1 MTFDRHSTRG
11 GQIGLRGGQGLGVG
25 GPIHL
30 DLFRLDGKVALV
42 TGASQGIG
50 EAIAKR
56 LAAQGATVVC
66 AARTLRKLQE
76 VADAITAEGGKADV
90 VVADLSDGASVRA
103 AIATTVERHGAIHI
117 LVNNAGITRDKLLI
131 QMKEEDWDA
140 VIDTNLKGAW
150 TAIQAATKPMMK
162 QRWGR
167 IINIASV
174 VGQMGNAGQANYV
187 AAKAGLIGLIKS
199 VTREL
204 ASRNVTA
211 NAVTPG
217 YIETAMTAGL
227 PAEVRAEFTKQIP
240 LGRMGTAD
248 DIAAAV
254 AFLASDEAGYITGQ
268 VLSVNGGMLM
278 A

>member
-1 MTFDRHSTRG
+1 M
-11 GQIGLRGGQGLGVG
+11 
-25 GPIHL
+25 
-30 DLFRLDGKVALV
+30 FRLDGKIALV

-66 AARTLRKLQE
+66 AARTLRKLQD
-76 VADAITAEGGKADV
+76 VADAIREAGGQSDV
-90 VVADLSDGASVRA
+90 MEVDLSDAASVKA
-103 AIATTVERHGAIHI
+103 AVAATVERHGALHI

-140 VIDTNLKGAW
+140 VLDTNLKGAW
-150 TAIQAATKPMMK
+150 TAIQAATRPMMK

-187 AAKAGLIGLIKS
+187 AAKAGLIGLTKS
-199 VTREL
+199 VAREL

-227 PAEVRAEFTKQIP
+227 AEEVKAEFTKQIP
-240 LGRMGTAD
+240 LGRMGTGE

-254 AFLASDEAGYITGQ
+254 AFLASEEAGYITGQ

-278 A
+278 V

>member
-1 MTFDRHSTRG
+1 MFSL
-11 GQIGLRGGQGLGVG
+11 Q
-25 GPIHL
+25 
-30 DLFRLDGKVALV
+30 GKVALV

-76 VADAITAEGGKADV
+76 VADAITAAGGKADV

-103 AIATTVERHGAIHI
+103 AVATTVERHGAIHI

-174 VGQMGNAGQANYV
+174 VGQMGNPGQANYV
-187 AAKAGLIGLIKS
+187 AAKAGLIGLTKS
-199 VTREL
+199 VAREL

-227 PAEVRAEFTKQIP
+227 PDDVKAEFTKQIP

-248 DIAAAV
+248 DIAASV
-254 AFLASDEAGYITGQ
+254 AFLASEEAGYITGQ

>member
-1 MTFDRHSTRG
+1 M
-11 GQIGLRGGQGLGVG
+11 
-25 GPIHL
+25 
-30 DLFRLDGKVALV
+30 FRIDGKVALV

-50 EAIAKR
+50 EAIAR
-56 LAAQGATVVC
+56 QLAAQGATVVC
-66 AARTLRKLQE
+66 AARTLRKLQD
-76 VADAITAEGGKADV
+76 VADAIKAAGGKADV
-90 VVADLSDGASVRA
+90 LEVDLSDAASVRA
-103 AIATTVERHGAIHI
+103 AVAATVERHGAIHI

-140 VIDTNLKGAW
+140 VLDTNLKGAW

-187 AAKAGLIGLIKS
+187 AAKAGLIGLTKS
-199 VTREL
+199 VAREL

-227 PAEVRAEFTKQIP
+227 SEAVKAEFTKQIP
-240 LGRMGTAD
+240 LGRMGTAA

-254 AFLASDEAGYITGQ
+254 TFLASDEAAYITGQ
-268 VLSVNGGMLM
+268 ILSVNGGMLM
-278 A
+278 P

>member
-1 MTFDRHSTRG
+1 MFS
-11 GQIGLRGGQGLGVG
+11 
-25 GPIHL
+25 
-30 DLFRLDGKVALV
+30 LDGKVALV

-50 EAIAKR
+50 EAIAKA

-66 AARTLRKLQE
+66 AARTLNKLQE
-76 VADAITAEGGKADV
+76 VADAITAAGGKADV
-90 VVADLSDGASVRA
+90 LPADLSDTASVKA
-103 AIATTVERHGAIHI
+103 AVTATVERHGAIHI

-150 TAIQAATKPMMK
+150 TAIQAATRPMMK

-174 VGQMGNAGQANYV
+174 VGQMGNPGQSNYV
-187 AAKAGLIGLIKS
+187 AAKAGLIGLTKS
-199 VTREL
+199 VAREL
-204 ASRNVTA
+204 ASRNITA

-227 PAEVRAEFTKQIP
+227 ADDVKAAFTQQIP
-240 LGRMGTAD
+240 LGRMGTSA

-254 AFLASDEAGYITGQ
+254 LFLASEEAGYITGQ
-268 VLSVNGGMLM
+268 VLSVNGGLLM

>member
-1 MTFDRHSTRG
+1 M
-11 GQIGLRGGQGLGVG
+11 
-25 GPIHL
+25 
-30 DLFRLDGKVALV
+30 FRLDGKVALV

-50 EAIAKR
+50 EAIAKQ

-76 VADAITAEGGKADV
+76 VADAIREAGGKSDV
-90 VVADLSDGASVRA
+90 IEVDLSDGASVKA
-103 AIATTVERHGAIHI
+103 AVAATVERHGALHI
-117 LVNNAGITRDKLLI
+117 LVNNAGITRDKMLI

-150 TAIQAATKPMMK
+150 TAIQAVTKSMMK
-162 QRWGR
+162 QRYGR

-174 VGQMGNAGQANYV
+174 VGQMGNPGQANYV
-187 AAKAGLIGLIKS
+187 AAKAGLIGLTKS
-199 VTREL
+199 VAREL

-227 PAEVRAEFTKQIP
+227 SEDVKAEFTKQIP
-240 LGRMGTAD
+240 LGRMGTGA

-254 AFLASDEAGYITGQ
+254 AFLASDEASYITGQ

>member
-1 MTFDRHSTRG
+1 M
-11 GQIGLRGGQGLGVG
+11 
-25 GPIHL
+25 
-30 DLFRLDGKVALV
+30 FRLDGKIALV

-50 EAIAKR
+50 EAISKQ

-76 VADAITAEGGKADV
+76 VADAITAGGGKADV
-90 VVADLSDGASVRA
+90 VVADISDGVSVRA
-103 AIATTVERHGAIHI
+103 AVATTVERYGAIHI

-140 VIDTNLKGAW
+140 VVDTNLKGAW
-150 TAIQAATKPMMK
+150 TAIQAATKTMMK

-174 VGQMGNAGQANYV
+174 VGQMGNPGQANYV
-187 AAKAGLIGLIKS
+187 AAKAGLIGLTKS
-199 VTREL
+199 VAREL
-204 ASRNVTA
+204 ASRNITA

-227 PAEVRAEFTKQIP
+227 SEDVKTEFTKQIP
-240 LGRMGTAD
+240 LGRMGTAT
-248 DIAAAV
+248 DIATAV
-254 AFLASDEAGYITGQ
+254 VFLASDEAGYITGQ

>member
-1 MTFDRHSTRG
+1 M
-11 GQIGLRGGQGLGVG
+11 
-25 GPIHL
+25 
-30 DLFRLDGKVALV
+30 FRLDGKIALV

-66 AARTLRKLQE
+66 AARSEDKLKA
-76 VADAITAEGGKADV
+76 VAEAIRAAGGKADV
-90 VVADLSDGASVRA
+90 VVADLADTASIKA
-103 AIATTVERHGAIHI
+103 AVATTIERHGALHI

-140 VIDTNLKGAW
+140 VLDTNLKGAY
-150 TAIQAATKPMMK
+150 TAIQAATRPMMK

-187 AAKAGLIGLIKS
+187 AAKAGLIGLTKS
-199 VTREL
+199 VAREL

-217 YIETAMTAGL
+217 YIETPMTSGL
-227 PAEVRAEFTKQIP
+227 SPEVKAEFTQQIP
-240 LGRMGTAD
+240 LGRMGTGS

-254 AFLASDEAGYITGQ
+254 VFLVSEEASYITGQ

-278 A
+278 P

>member
-1 MTFDRHSTRG
+1 M
-11 GQIGLRGGQGLGVG
+11 
-25 GPIHL
+25 
-30 DLFRLDGKVALV
+30 FRLDDKIALV

-50 EAIAKR
+50 EAIAKQ
-56 LAAQGATVVC
+56 LAAQGATVIC
-66 AARTLRKLQE
+66 AARTLSNLQA
-76 VADAITAEGGKADV
+76 VADSIVTSGGKSDV
-90 VVADLSDGASVRA
+90 VVADLSDTASVKA
-103 AIATTVERHGAIHI
+103 AIATTVERYGAIHI

-140 VIDTNLKGAW
+140 VIDINLKGAY
-150 TAIQAATKPMMK
+150 TAIQAATRPMMK

-174 VGQMGNAGQANYV
+174 VGQMGNPGQANYV
-187 AAKAGLIGLIKS
+187 AAKAGLIGLTKS
-199 VTREL
+199 VAREL

-227 PAEVRAEFTKQIP
+227 PAEVKAEFTKQIP
-240 LGRMGTAD
+240 LGRMGTGA

-254 AFLASDEAGYITGQ
+254 GFLASEEAGYITGQ
-268 VLSVNGGMLM
+268 ILSVNGGMLM

>member
-1 MTFDRHSTRG
+1 M
-11 GQIGLRGGQGLGVG
+11 
-25 GPIHL
+25 
-30 DLFRLDGKVALV
+30 FRLDGKVALV

-50 EAIAKR
+50 EAIAKQ

-76 VADAITAEGGKADV
+76 VADAITAEGGKADL
-90 VVADLSDGASVRA
+90 VVADLSDTASIKA
-103 AIATTVERHGAIHI
+103 AIATTLERHGALHI

-140 VIDTNLKGAW
+140 VLDTNLKGAW

-174 VGQMGNAGQANYV
+174 VGQMGNPGQSNYV
-187 AAKAGLIGLIKS
+187 AAKAGLIGLTKS
-199 VTREL
+199 VAREL

-227 PAEVRAEFTKQIP
+227 SAEVRTEFTKQIP
-240 LGRMGTAD
+240 LGRMGTAA
-248 DIAAAV
+248 DIASAV
-254 AFLASDEAGYITGQ
+254 VFLASDEASYITGQ

-278 A
+278 V

>member
-1 MTFDRHSTRG
+1 MFD
-11 GQIGLRGGQGLGVG
+11 LN
-25 GPIHL
+25 
-30 DLFRLDGKVALV
+30 GKVALV

-50 EAIAKR
+50 EAIAKQ
-56 LAAQGATVVC
+56 LAKQGALVVC
-66 AARTLRKLQE
+66 GARTEAKLQSV
-76 VADAITAEGGKADV
+76 VAAIQGDGGKADHV
-90 VVADLSDGASVRA
+90 VMDLASSESVKAAVAA
-103 AIATTVERHGAIHI
+103 AVERHGAIHI

-131 QMKEEDWDA
+131 QMKEEDFSA

-174 VGQMGNAGQANYV
+174 VGQMGNAGQSNYV
-187 AAKAGLIGLIKS
+187 AAKAGLMGLTKS
-199 VTREL
+199 VAREL

-211 NAVTPG
+211 NAVAPG
-217 YIETAMTAGL
+217 YIETEMTSGL
-227 PAEVRAEFTKQIP
+227 APDVKAEFTKSIP
-240 LGRMGTAD
+240 LGRMGTPA

-254 AFLASDEAGYITGQ
+254 VFLASDEAAYVTGQ

-278 A
+278 P

>member
-1 MTFDRHSTRG
+1 M
-11 GQIGLRGGQGLGVG
+11 
-25 GPIHL
+25 
-30 DLFRLDGKVALV
+30 FRLDGKIALV

-50 EAIAKR
+50 AAIAKR

-66 AARTLRKLQE
+66 AARTLRNLQA
-76 VADAITAEGGKADV
+76 VAYAITEAGGKSDV
-90 VVADLSDGASVRA
+90 VVADLSDASSVKA
-103 AIATTVERHGAIHI
+103 AVATTVERHGAIHI

-140 VIDTNLKGAW
+140 VLDTNLKGAW
-150 TAIQAATKPMMK
+150 AAIQAATKPMMK

-167 IINIASV
+167 IVNIASV

-187 AAKAGLIGLIKS
+187 AAKAGLIGLTKS
-199 VTREL
+199 VAREL

-227 PAEVRAEFTKQIP
+227 AEDVKAEFTKQIP
-240 LGRMGTAD
+240 LGRMGTGE

-254 AFLASDEAGYITGQ
+254 AFLASEEAGYITGQ
-268 VLSVNGGMLM
+268 TLGVNGGMLM
-278 A
+278 V

>member
-1 MTFDRHSTRG
+1 M
-11 GQIGLRGGQGLGVG
+11 
-25 GPIHL
+25 
-30 DLFRLDGKVALV
+30 FRLEGKVALV

-50 EAIAKR
+50 EAIAR
-56 LAAQGATVVC
+56 QLAKQGALVVC
-66 AARTLRKLQE
+66 AARTEAKLTA
-76 VADAITAEGGKADV
+76 VADGIRADGGQADV
-90 VVADLSDGASVRA
+90 VVMDLGSTESVKA
-103 AIATTVERHGAIHI
+103 AVAATLERHGALHI

-140 VIDTNLKGAW
+140 VLNTNLKGAY
-150 TAIQAATKPMMK
+150 TAIQAVTKTMMK

-187 AAKAGLIGLIKS
+187 AAKAGLIGLTKS
-199 VTREL
+199 VGREL

-217 YIETAMTAGL
+217 YIDTDMTAGL
-227 PAEVRAEFTKQIP
+227 SEEAKAEFTKQVP
-240 LGRMGTAD
+240 LGRMGKPA

-254 AFLASDEAGYITGQ
+254 GFLASEEACYITGQ

-278 A
+278 P

>member
-1 MTFDRHSTRG
+1 
-11 GQIGLRGGQGLGVG
+11 
-25 GPIHL
+25 
-30 DLFRLDGKVALV
+30 

-76 VADAITAEGGKADV
+76 VADAITAAGGKADV

-103 AIATTVERHGAIHI
+103 AVATTVERHGAIHI

-131 QMKEEDWDA
+131 QMKEEDFDA
-140 VIDTNLKGAW
+140 VINTNLKGAY
-150 TAIQAATKPMMK
+150 TAIQAATKAMMK
-162 QRWGR
+162 QRTGR

-187 AAKAGLIGLIKS
+187 AAKAGLIGLTKS
-199 VTREL
+199 VAREL

-217 YIETAMTAGL
+217 YIETDMTSGL
-227 PAEVRAEFTKQIP
+227 PEDVKAEFNKGIP
-240 LGRMGTAD
+240 LGRMGKPE

-254 AFLASDEAGYITGQ
+254 CFLASDEAAYVTGQ
-268 VLSVNGGMLM
+268 ILSVNGGMLM
-278 A
+278 P

>member
-1 MTFDRHSTRG
+1 M
-11 GQIGLRGGQGLGVG
+11 
-25 GPIHL
+25 
-30 DLFRLDGKVALV
+30 FRLDGKIALV

-50 EAIAKR
+50 EAIAKQ

-66 AARTLRKLQE
+66 AARTLNKLQE
-76 VADAITAEGGKADV
+76 VADAITAAGGKADV
-90 VVADLSDGASVRA
+90 VAADLSDTASVKA
-103 AIATTVERHGAIHI
+103 AIATTVERYGAIHI

-131 QMKEEDWDA
+131 QMKEDDWDA

-174 VGQMGNAGQANYV
+174 VGQMGNAGQSNYV
-187 AAKAGLIGLIKS
+187 AAKAGLIGLTKS
-199 VTREL
+199 VAREL

-227 PAEVRAEFTKQIP
+227 SEDVKAEFTKQIP
-240 LGRMGTAD
+240 LGRMGTAE
-248 DIAAAV
+248 DIAASV
-254 AFLASDEAGYITGQ
+254 VFLASDEAGYVTGQ
-268 VLSVNGGMLM
+268 VLSVNGGMYM
-278 A
+278 

>member
-1 MTFDRHSTRG
+1 M
-11 GQIGLRGGQGLGVG
+11 
-25 GPIHL
+25 
-30 DLFRLDGKVALV
+30 FRLDGKIALV

-50 EAIAKR
+50 EAIAKQ

-66 AARTLRKLQE
+66 AARTLSKLQE
-76 VADAITAEGGKADV
+76 VADAIVAAGGKADV
-90 VVADLSDGASVRA
+90 LAADLSDVGSVKA
-103 AIATTVERHGAIHI
+103 AVATTVERHGAIHI

-174 VGQMGNAGQANYV
+174 VGQMGNPGQANYV
-187 AAKAGLIGLIKS
+187 AAKAGLIGLTKS
-199 VTREL
+199 VAREL

-227 PAEVRAEFTKQIP
+227 PEDVKAEFTKQIP
-240 LGRMGTAD
+240 LGRMGTGA

-254 AFLASDEAGYITGQ
+254 AFLASEEAGYVTGQ

>member
-1 MTFDRHSTRG
+1 M
-11 GQIGLRGGQGLGVG
+11 
-25 GPIHL
+25 
-30 DLFRLDGKVALV
+30 FRLEGKIALV

-56 LAAQGATVVC
+56 FAAQGATVVC

-76 VADAITAEGGKADV
+76 VADAIVAAGGASDV
-90 VVADLSDGASVRA
+90 VVADMADAASVKA
-103 AIATTVERHGAIHI
+103 AVATVVERHGALHI

-140 VIDTNLKGAW
+140 VLDTDLKGAW
-150 TAIQAATKPMMK
+150 AAIQAATKPMMK

-174 VGQMGNAGQANYV
+174 VGQMGNPGQANYV
-187 AAKAGLIGLIKS
+187 AAKAGLIGLTKS
-199 VTREL
+199 VAREL
-204 ASRNVTA
+204 ASRNITA

-227 PAEVRAEFTKQIP
+227 SEEVKAEFTKQIP
-240 LGRMGTAD
+240 LGRMGTGE
-248 DIAAAV
+248 DIANAA
-254 AFLASDEAGYITGQ
+254 AFLASEEAGYITGQ
-268 VLSVNGGMLM
+268 TLSVNGGMLM

>member
-1 MTFDRHSTRG
+1 M
-11 GQIGLRGGQGLGVG
+11 
-25 GPIHL
+25 
-30 DLFRLDGKVALV
+30 FRLDGKIALV

-50 EAIAKR
+50 EAIAR
-56 LAAQGATVVC
+56 QLAAQGATVVC
-66 AARTLRKLQE
+66 AARTLSKLQE
-76 VADAITAEGGKADV
+76 VADAITSTGGKADV
-90 VVADLSDGASVRA
+90 VAADLSDTASIKA
-103 AIATTVERHGAIHI
+103 AIATTLERHGALHI

-174 VGQMGNAGQANYV
+174 VGQMGNPGQSNYV
-187 AAKAGLIGLIKS
+187 AAKAGLIGLTKS
-199 VTREL
+199 VAREL

-227 PAEVRAEFTKQIP
+227 SEEVKAEFTKQIP
-240 LGRMGTAD
+240 LGRMGTASD
-248 DIAAAV
+248 VASAV
-254 AFLASDEAGYITGQ
+254 VFLASEEAGYVTGQ

>member
-1 MTFDRHSTRG
+1 M
-11 GQIGLRGGQGLGVG
+11 
-25 GPIHL
+25 
-30 DLFRLDGKVALV
+30 FRLDGKIALV

-50 EAIAKR
+50 EAIAKQ

-66 AARTLRKLQE
+66 AARTLRNLQV
-76 VADAITAEGGKADV
+76 VADAIASAGGKSDV
-90 VVADLSDGASVRA
+90 VVADLSDTASVKA
-103 AIATTVERHGAIHI
+103 AVATTVERHGAIHI

-140 VIDTNLKGAW
+140 VLDTNLKGAW
-150 TAIQAATKPMMK
+150 AAMQAATRPMMK

-174 VGQMGNAGQANYV
+174 VAQMGNPGQANYV
-187 AAKAGLIGLIKS
+187 AAKAGLIGLTKS
-199 VTREL
+199 VAREL
-204 ASRNVTA
+204 ASRSITA

-217 YIETAMTAGL
+217 YIETPMTAGL
-227 PAEVRAEFTKQIP
+227 SDEAKAEFTRQIP
-240 LGRMGTAD
+240 LARLGTPA

-254 AFLASDEAGYITGQ
+254 LFLASEEASYITGQ

-278 A
+278 P

>member
-1 MTFDRHSTRG
+1 M
-11 GQIGLRGGQGLGVG
+11 
-25 GPIHL
+25 
-30 DLFRLDGKVALV
+30 FRLDGKIALV

-50 EAIAKR
+50 EAIAKQ

-66 AARTLRKLQE
+66 AARTLSKLQA
-76 VADAITAEGGKADV
+76 VADAIINAGGKADV
-90 VVADLSDGASVRA
+90 VAADLGDTASVKA
-103 AIATTVERHGAIHI
+103 AVAATIERHGAIHI

-140 VIDTNLKGAW
+140 VIDTNLKGAY

-174 VGQMGNAGQANYV
+174 VGQMGNPGQANYV
-187 AAKAGLIGLIKS
+187 AAKAGLIGLTKS
-199 VTREL
+199 VAREL
-204 ASRNVTA
+204 ASRNITA

-227 PAEVRAEFTKQIP
+227 AGDVKTEFLKQIP
-240 LGRMGTAD
+240 LGRMGTGD
-248 DIAAAV
+248 DIASAV
-254 AFLASDEAGYITGQ
+254 VFLASDEASYITGQ

>member
-1 MTFDRHSTRG
+1 MFD
-11 GQIGLRGGQGLGVG
+11 LN
-25 GPIHL
+25 
-30 DLFRLDGKVALV
+30 GKVALV

-56 LAAQGATVVC
+56 LAKQGALVVC
-66 AARTLRKLQE
+66 AARTKAKLQNVV
-76 VADAITAEGGKADV
+76 VAIQESGGKADHV
-90 VVADLSDGASVRA
+90 VMDLSRSDSVRA
-103 AIATTVERHGAIHI
+103 AVAAVVERHGAIHI

-131 QMKEEDWDA
+131 QMKEEDFSA

-150 TAIQAATKPMMK
+150 VAIQAATKPMMK

-174 VGQMGNAGQANYV
+174 VGQMGNAGQSNYV
-187 AAKAGLIGLIKS
+187 AAKAGLIGLTKS
-199 VTREL
+199 VAREL

-211 NAVTPG
+211 NAVAPG
-217 YIETAMTAGL
+217 YIETEMTAGL
-227 PAEVRAEFTKQIP
+227 SDEAKAEFNKTIP
-240 LGRMGTAD
+240 LGRMGTPD

-254 AFLASDEAGYITGQ
+254 VFLASDEAAYVTGQ

-278 A
+278 P

>member
-1 MTFDRHSTRG
+1 M
-11 GQIGLRGGQGLGVG
+11 
-25 GPIHL
+25 
-30 DLFRLDGKVALV
+30 FRLDGKVALV

-66 AARTLRKLQE
+66 AARSEDKLKA
-76 VADAITAEGGKADV
+76 VAGAIEAAGGKADV
-90 VVADLSDGASVRA
+90 LVADLADSASVKA
-103 AIATTVERHGAIHI
+103 AVAATIERHGAIHI

-140 VIDTNLKGAW
+140 VLDTNLKGAW
-150 TAIQAATKPMMK
+150 AAIQAATKPMMK

-187 AAKAGLIGLIKS
+187 AAKAGLIGLTKS
-199 VTREL
+199 VAREL

-217 YIETAMTAGL
+217 YIETAMTSGL
-227 PAEVRAEFTKQIP
+227 PEDVRAEFTKQIP
-240 LGRMGTAD
+240 LGRMGTGE

-254 AFLASDEAGYITGQ
+254 AFLSSEEAGYITGQ
-268 VLSVNGGMLM
+268 TLSVNGGMLM

>member
-1 MTFDRHSTRG
+1 MFS
-11 GQIGLRGGQGLGVG
+11 
-25 GPIHL
+25 
-30 DLFRLDGKVALV
+30 LDGKIALV

-50 EAIAKR
+50 EAIAKQ

-66 AARTLRKLQE
+66 AARTLNKLQE
-76 VADAITAEGGKADV
+76 VADAITSAGGKADV
-90 VVADLSDGASVRA
+90 IAADLSDTASVKA
-103 AIATTVERHGAIHI
+103 AVAATVERHGAIHI

-174 VGQMGNAGQANYV
+174 VGQMGNPGQSNYV
-187 AAKAGLIGLIKS
+187 AAKAGLIGLTKS
-199 VTREL
+199 VAREL

-217 YIETAMTAGL
+217 YVETAMTAGL
-227 PAEVRAEFTKQIP
+227 PDDVKAEFTKQIP
-240 LGRMGTAD
+240 LGRMGTAA
-248 DIAAAV
+248 DIASAV
-254 AFLASDEAGYITGQ
+254 VFLASDEASYITGQ

>member
-1 MTFDRHSTRG
+1 M
-11 GQIGLRGGQGLGVG
+11 
-25 GPIHL
+25 
-30 DLFRLDGKVALV
+30 FRLDGKVALV

-50 EAIAKR
+50 EAIAKQ

-66 AARTLRKLQE
+66 AARTLRKLQD
-76 VADAITAEGGKADV
+76 VAATIMAAGGKADV
-90 VVADLSDGASVRA
+90 MEVDLADVASVRA
-103 AIATTVERHGAIHI
+103 AVAATVERHGAIHI

-187 AAKAGLIGLIKS
+187 AAKAGLIGLTKS
-199 VTREL
+199 VAREL

-227 PAEVRAEFTKQIP
+227 AEEVKAEFTKQIP
-240 LGRMGTAD
+240 LGRMGSPA

-278 A
+278 P

>member
-1 MTFDRHSTRG
+1 M
-11 GQIGLRGGQGLGVG
+11 
-25 GPIHL
+25 
-30 DLFRLDGKVALV
+30 FRLDGTVALV

-66 AARTLRKLQE
+66 AARTLRNLQV
-76 VADAITAEGGKADV
+76 VANAITEAGGKADV
-90 VVADLSDGASVRA
+90 VVADLADTASVRA

-140 VIDTNLKGAW
+140 VLDTDLKGAW
-150 TAIQAATKPMMK
+150 AAVQAATKPMMK

-174 VGQMGNAGQANYV
+174 VGQMGNPGQANYV
-187 AAKAGLIGLIKS
+187 AAKAGLIGLTKS
-199 VTREL
+199 VAREL

-227 PAEVRAEFTKQIP
+227 PEDVKAEFTKQIP
-240 LGRMGTAD
+240 LGRMGTGE

-254 AFLASDEAGYITGQ
+254 AFLASEEAGYITGQ
-268 VLSVNGGMLM
+268 TLSVNGGMLM

>member
-1 MTFDRHSTRG
+1 M
-11 GQIGLRGGQGLGVG
+11 
-25 GPIHL
+25 
-30 DLFRLDGKVALV
+30 FRLDGKIALV

-50 EAIAKR
+50 EAIAKQ
-56 LAAQGATVVC
+56 LAVQGATVVC

-76 VADAITAEGGKADV
+76 VADAITSEGGKADV

-103 AIATTVERHGAIHI
+103 AVTTTIERHGAIHI

-150 TAIQAATKPMMK
+150 TAIQAVTKPMMK
-162 QRWGR
+162 QRYGR

-174 VGQMGNAGQANYV
+174 VGQMGNPGQANYV
-187 AAKAGLIGLIKS
+187 AAKAGLIGLTKS
-199 VTREL
+199 VAREL

-211 NAVTPG
+211 NSVTPG

-227 PAEVRAEFTKQIP
+227 SDEVKAEFTKQIP
-240 LGRMGTAD
+240 LGRMGTAN
-248 DIAAAV
+248 DIASAV
-254 AFLASDEAGYITGQ
+254 VFLASDEAGYITGQ

-278 A
+278 P